1 MASDDFQSSVR
12 VTAFSVFKRR
22 KTPDATGS
30 PVDVLYGA
38 SSGRLGDD
46 GKLEL
51 LADSVPFH
59 ADSFKNKAPKP
70 GFGLLMLYGIRDS
83 LEEMQYWRFKARE
96 MEAEFVCAEFE
107 FEVGTIEPKLTDR
120 QLLKATAGKNRF
132 LNLRRMKSELQTQV
146 LESFSAYA
154 NSDGEETDE
163 NLSRVSQIA
172 NRPDLFDQ
180 LLVDDRDLA
189 ALDMLVIPVA
199 DDEAFPGKMR
209 QLAYVKPGARVVSIV
224 QDSSEARIL
233 LPPWMTDTKLA
244 EELRQNSPSST
255 YGRWIG

>member
-1 MASDDFQSSVR
+1 MASYEFQSSVR
-12 VTAFSVFKRR
+12 GTVFSIFRTR
-22 KTPDATGS
+22 KTPDASGC

-59 ADSFKNKAPKP
+59 AESFKNKAPKP

-83 LEEMQYWRFKARE
+83 LEEMQYWRIKARE
-96 MEAEFVCAEFE
+96 MGAEFVSAEFE

-132 LNLRRMKSELQTQV
+132 LNMRRMKSDLQTQIF
-146 LESFSAYA
+146 ETFSAYA
-154 NSDGEETDE
+154 NSDGEKSDE

-172 NRPDLFDQ
+172 NRPDLFDR
-180 LLVDDRDLA
+180 LLVDDRDFA
-189 ALDMLVIPVA
+189 ALDILVIPVA
-199 DDEAFPGKMR
+199 DDDAFPGKMR
-209 QLAYVKPGARVVSIV
+209 QLAYVKPGARVLTVL
-224 QDSSEARIL
+224 QGSSDVRIL
-233 LPPWMTDTKLA
+233 LPAWMTDKTIGKF
-244 EELRQNSPSST
+244 
-255 YGRWIG
+255 YGGDAIVDEINGE

>member
-1 MASDDFQSSVR
+1 MATDEFQSSVR

-38 SSGRLGDD
+38 SSARLGDD

-59 ADSFKNKAPKP
+59 SGSFKSKAPKP

-83 LEEMQYWRFKARE
+83 LEEMQYWRIKARE
-96 MEAEFVCAEFE
+96 MGAEFVSAEFE

-132 LNLRRMKSELQTQV
+132 LNLRRMKSELQIQV
-146 LESFSAYA
+146 LESFSTYA
-154 NSDGEETDE
+154 KSDGEETDE
-163 NLSRVSQIA
+163 SLSRVSQIA
-172 NRPDLFDQ
+172 NRPDLFDR
-180 LLVDDRDLA
+180 LLVDDRDFA
-189 ALDMLVIPVA
+189 ALDVLVIPVA
-199 DDEAFPGKMR
+199 DDDALPGKMR
-209 QLAYVKPGARVVSIV
+209 QLAYVKPGAKVLSV
-224 QDSSEARIL
+224 QQNSDESRIL
-233 LPPWMTDTKLA
+233 LPSWMTDTRTA
-244 EELRQNSPSST
+244 EELRKQHPIKWEN
-255 YGRWIG
+255 

>member
-1 MASDDFQSSVR
+1 MASNEFQSSVR
-12 VTAFSVFKRR
+12 LTVFSIFRRR
-22 KTPDATGS
+22 KTPETAGS

-59 ADSFKNKAPKP
+59 SDSFRNKGPRP

-96 MEAEFVCAEFE
+96 MGAEFVCAEFE

-132 LNLRRMKSELQTQV
+132 LNFRRMKSELQTEV

-154 NSDGEETDE
+154 ISNGEKADE

-172 NRPDLFDQ
+172 NRPDLFDR
-180 LLVDDRDLA
+180 LLVEDRDFA
-189 ALDMLVIPVA
+189 ALDILVIPVA
-199 DDEAFPGKMR
+199 DDDALPGKMR
-209 QLAYVKPGARVVSIV
+209 QLAYVKPEAKVLSIL
-224 QDSSEARIL
+224 QKSDESRIL
-233 LPPWMTDTKLA
+233 LPPWMTDTKMA
-244 EELRQNSPSST
+244 KELREN
-255 YGRWIG
+255 GRSLQAPKT